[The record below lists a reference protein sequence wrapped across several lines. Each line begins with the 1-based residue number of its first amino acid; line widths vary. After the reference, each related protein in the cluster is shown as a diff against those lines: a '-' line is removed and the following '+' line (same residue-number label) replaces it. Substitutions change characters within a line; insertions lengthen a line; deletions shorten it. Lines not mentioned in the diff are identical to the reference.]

1 MESRSMG
8 AEEEKVLSDFI
19 KILRQEGPTLPIATV
34 CGRYMRANGGRKIS
48 MDIARFIGKQRPVT
62 RFLMRHKKWL
72 EDLGD
77 GRVRLRAGSEGE
89 ERTARWTEEGRG
101 NRQNWESRIVGKR
114 QDGRSRRKEV
124 RRNQRQE
131 ETEDNDRTGE
141 DLVGPTRLKG
151 EPRARSFRS
160 WKVPRPILAGAG
172 AEFGDPLFALSL
184 REEDVRPPSWTW
196 DEGQEPIR
204 SNDIVV
210 IEIRD
215 PFTHRRTSPAMLFHM
230 PTHGGK
236 TISGILKKDRANM
249 ADKEITE
256 FGGKSEDTV
265 YSYMVGGEGT
275 ELPVWLDTEWRA
287 PLIALTPWMKDV
299 PLGNYVDM
307 ETGKES
313 RRRCN
318 AEALCKKI
326 EFRRIASPR
335 CPACGL
341 REMRGFIGSQEKTR
355 AHAMGQLDGIC
366 PCCDHQCP
374 NCPALLAHPH

>member
-1 MESRSMG
+1 MEGHSMG

-19 KILRQEGPTLPIATV
+19 EILRQEGPTLPIATV

-48 MDIARFIGKQRPVT
+48 MDIARFIGKRRPVT

-77 GRVRLRAGSEGE
+77 GRVRLRAGSGGE
-89 ERTARWTEEGRG
+89 ERTTRRPDAGRK
-101 NRQNWESRIVGKR
+101 NRRNWESRIAR
-114 QDGRSRRKEV
+114 ERA
-124 RRNQRQE
+124 
-131 ETEDNDRTGE
+131 GE
-141 DLVGPTRLKG
+141 DPAGPTGVKKELSAG
-151 EPRARSFRS
+151 SSRS
-160 WKVPRPILAGAG
+160 WNVPRPILAGADV
-172 AEFGDPLFALSL
+172 EFGDPLFALSL
-184 REEDVRPPSWTW
+184 REEDVGPPSWTW

-204 SNDIVV
+204 STDIVA
-210 IEIRD
+210 IEMWDI
-215 PFTHRRTSPAMLFHM
+215 FTYRRTSPVTLFHV

-236 TISGILKKDRANM
+236 AISGILKKDRADT
-249 ADKEITE
+249 ADKEITK
-256 FGGKSEDTV
+256 FGGRSEDTV
-265 YSYMVGGEGT
+265 YTYMVGGEGT
-275 ELPVWLDTEWRA
+275 ELPVWWDTEWRA
-287 PLIALTPWMKDV
+287 PLIALTPWMMDV
-299 PLGNYVDM
+299 PLENYVDT
-307 ETGKES
+307 ETGKER
-313 RRRCN
+313 RRRCK

-335 CPACGL
+335 RPACGL

>member
-1 MESRSMG
+1 MESHSMG

-48 MDIARFIGKQRPVT
+48 MDIAGFIGKQRPVT

-89 ERTARWTEEGRG
+89 ERTARRTDGGRK
-101 NRQNWESRIVGKR
+101 NRRNWESRIARER
-114 QDGRSRRKEV
+114 QDVGPQRREG
-124 RRNQRQE
+124 RRNQRKG
-131 ETEDNDRTGE
+131 ETEDKDRAGE
-141 DLVGPTRLKG
+141 DPAGPIGVKKELSAG
-151 EPRARSFRS
+151 SSRS
-160 WKVPRPILAGAG
+160 WNVPRPILAGADV
-172 AEFGDPLFALSL
+172 EFGDPLFALSL
-184 REEDVRPPSWTW
+184 REEDVGPPSWTW

-204 SNDIVV
+204 STDIVA
-210 IEIRD
+210 IEMWDI
-215 PFTHRRTSPAMLFHM
+215 FTYRRTSPVTLFHV

-236 TISGILKKDRANM
+236 AISGILKKDRADT
-249 ADKEITE
+249 ADKEITK
-256 FGGKSEDTV
+256 FGGRSEDTV
-265 YSYMVGGEGT
+265 YTYMVGGEGT

-299 PLGNYVDM
+299 PLGNYVDT
-307 ETGKES
+307 ETGKEI

-341 REMRGFIGSQEKTR
+341 REMRGFIGSQEQTR
-355 AHAMGQLDGIC
+355 AHAMGHLYGIC

-374 NCPALLAHPH
+374 NCPALLENTH